1 MLDLRKQGK
10 CRAAQGALSVT
21 ERAPPDGA
29 GNAATRGLTGN
40 EVPAMSHPA
49 PWQLL
54 IHDPG
59 RGDSDPKFIL
69 CTVASPGDV
78 RPAEPGIRAAG
89 ADLSPVDA
97 VTVRWVAARHG
108 VASIELAPLPHAAVW
123 RVDEGGKPR

>member
-1 MLDLRKQGK
+1 
-10 CRAAQGALSVT
+10 
-21 ERAPPDGA
+21 
-29 GNAATRGLTGN
+29 
-40 EVPAMSHPA
+40 MSHPA

-78 RPAEPGIRAAG
+78 RPAEPGIRTAG
-89 ADLSPVDA
+89 ADLSPVDE

-108 VASIELAPLPHAAVW
+108 LANIELAPLPHAAVW